1 MNFRNLLI
9 IRSKTSGVTFI
20 HIVATKMHFVKH
32 TPVPCGLD

>member
-9 IRSKTSGVTFI
+9 IRSKTSGVSFI

-32 TPVPCGLD
+32 TPVPCDLD